1 MIYIIIGT
9 WHFLGGSLGMLLT
22 YLKTAWRGIVRNKV
36 YSGLNIFGLAIGMA
50 VALLI
55 GLWIRYQCSYDRF
68 MPGYAQAYQVKY
80 NFSDNGDTK
89 TSPEVAIPLAN
100 ALKNDIP
107 EIDHVAL
114 SYGPDTY
121 GSNDILQVGDKKIS
135 SVELTADDDFLK
147 IVQLPLVAGS
157 ADHALSDRNS
167 IVLTESV
174 AKALFGNTDC
184 VGKLIP
190 VNSWLTIWKV
200 SAVIKDLPA
209 NSTLQFGC
217 IVPWRYFNQ
226 GWVKMASTNW
236 DHNLFRLYASLKPNV
251 NYAQVAPKIRGLVE
265 KYAPANYGMMRQQV
279 IMQPMEDWHLYNVY
293 KNGVATGGLIDYIW
307 MFGVIGI
314 LVLVIACINFTNL
327 STARSEK
334 RAREV
339 GIRKVIGSSR
349 RALIA
354 QFLME
359 SVILTFLSFVLS
371 LVLVQLVLPSFNTL
385 AATHIGIPYGNGW
398 FWLIMVSY
406 VLLTG
411 LLAGSRPA
419 FYLSSFQPVKVLKGK
434 IAAAGSAIQS
444 RKVLVV
450 LQFTCSIALISSTI
464 VVYEQI
470 QFGLNRPR
478 GYDPNRLLFTE
489 GWGMKFTALKH
500 DVMETGV
507 VSNITQSLSPVTEV
521 YGRNTVD
528 GWPGRQPNEAIVP
541 AGLAVGDTDYFKT
554 VGMQFVAGRNFSG
567 NVGDDS
573 ASSASAGAASSRS
586 ASRVTSE
593 SEVILNEAAVRRM
606 RLKQPLGQMLHWTLT
621 WVPQNLRVVGVVKD
635 ALTSAPFAPAEPAL
649 YVWQPGWSFTTTY
662 RLAANVSTAVALDRL
677 RPIFNKYRPD
687 FPFRYHFVDD
697 KYAEKF
703 AVEKLVGRLA
713 GIFAALA
720 IFISCLG
727 LFGLIACVAEQRTRE
742 IGIRKVLG
750 ASVAQVL
757 VLITRDFIVLVAIS
771 CVIASAV
778 AFYFLQHWLDGYYYR
793 MELGVGVFVWSA
805 LGAILIALV
814 TVSFQAVKAALM
826 NPVESLRAE

>member
-1 MIYIIIGT
+1 
-9 WHFLGGSLGMLLT
+9 MLIT

-55 GLWIRYQCSYDRF
+55 GLWVQYQCSFDRF
-68 MPGYAQAYQVKY
+68 TPGYAQAYQVTY
-80 NFSDNGDTK
+80 NFSDNGDVR
-89 TSPEVAIPLAN
+89 TSPEVAIPLADV
-100 ALKNDIP
+100 LKKDIP
-107 EIDHVAL
+107 EIDRVAL
-114 SYGPDTY
+114 AYGPDTY
-121 GSNDILQVGDKKIS
+121 GGNTNMLQVGDKKITP
-135 SVELTADDDFLK
+135 VQLIADSDFLK
-147 IVQLPLVAGS
+147 IVRLPLVAGS
-157 ADHALSDRNS
+157 ADNALNEPHDV
-167 IVLTESV
+167 VLTESV
-174 AKALFGNTDC
+174 ARALFGNTDAL
-184 VGKLIP
+184 GKIIL
-190 VNSWLTIWKV
+190 VDSSWNVKV
-200 SAVIKDLPA
+200 TAVIKDLPP
-209 NSTLQFGC
+209 NSTLRFGV
-217 IVPWRYFNQ
+217 IVPWRSFNR
-226 GWVKMASTNW
+226 GWVKMANTHW

-251 NYAQVAPKIRGLVE
+251 SYAQVAPKIKGLVE
-265 KYAPANYGMMRQQV
+265 KYAPATYGMMKQQV
-279 IMQPMEDWHLYNVY
+279 IMQPMADWHLYNVY

-359 SVILTFLSFVLS
+359 SIILTFLSFVLS
-371 LVLVQLVLPSFNTL
+371 LVLIQLVLPSFNAL
-385 AATHIGIPYGNGW
+385 AATHIRIPYGNGW
-398 FWLIMVSY
+398 FCLIMFSY

-419 FYLSSFQPVKVLKGK
+419 FYLSSFQPVKVLKGS
-434 IAAAGSAIQS
+434 IVAARSAIQS

-464 VVYEQI
+464 VVYQQI
-470 QFGLNRPR
+470 QYGLNRPR

-489 GWGMKFTALKH
+489 GWGTPFAALKH
-500 DVMETGV
+500 DVLETGV
-507 VSNITQSLSPVTEV
+507 VTSITQSLSPVTEV

-528 GWPGRQPNEAIVP
+528 GWPGRQANEAMTP

-554 VGMQFVAGRNFSG
+554 AGMQLLAGRNFTG
-567 NVGDDS
+567 NRGDDS
-573 ASSASAGAASSRS
+573 AS
-586 ASRVTSE
+586 
-593 SEVILNEAAVRRM
+593 VILNEAAVRRM
-606 RLKQPLGQMLHWTLT
+606 RLKQPLNQMIHWTFT
-621 WVPQNLRVVGVVKD
+621 WVPGDLRVVGVVKD
-635 ALTSAPFAPAEPAL
+635 ALTSAPFAPAEPAM
-649 YVWQPGWSFTTTY
+649 YVWQPNWSFTTMY
-662 RLAANVSTAVALDRL
+662 RLSPNVSTSAALERL
-677 RPIFNKYRPD
+677 RPIFNRYRPA
-687 FPFRYHFVDD
+687 FPFTYHFVED

-757 VLITRDFIVLVAIS
+757 VLITRDFIVLVGIS
-771 CVIASAV
+771 CVIASVV
-778 AFYFLQHWLDGYYYR
+778 AFYFLRHWLDGYFYR
-793 MELGVGVFVWSA
+793 IELGVGVFVGSA
-805 LGAILIALV
+805 VGAIFIAIV

-826 NPVESLRAE
+826 NPVESLRSQ

>member
-1 MIYIIIGT
+1 
-9 WHFLGGSLGMLLT
+9 MLKT
-22 YLKTAWRGIVRNKV
+22 YFKTAWRGIVRNKV

-55 GLWIRYQCSYDRF
+55 GLWLYYQCSFDRF
-68 MPGYAQAYQVKY
+68 TPGYAQAYQVKY
-80 NFSDNGDTK
+80 NFSDNGEVR
-89 TSPEVAIPLAN
+89 TSPEIAIPLAD

-107 EIDHVAL
+107 EIDRVAL
-114 SYGPDTY
+114 AFGPDNY
-121 GSNDILQVGDKKIS
+121 GSNSDILQVGDKKIS
-135 SVELTADDDFLK
+135 PVELTADDDFLR
-147 IVQLPLVAGS
+147 IVRLPLIAGS
-157 ADHALSDRNS
+157 ADHALDGRNN

-174 AKALFGNTDC
+174 ARALFGNTDC
-184 VGKLIP
+184 VGKIIR
-190 VNSWLTIWKV
+190 VASWLSWKV
-200 SAVIKDLPA
+200 TAVIKDMPP
-209 NSTLQFGC
+209 NSTLQFGV
-217 IVPWRYFNQ
+217 IIPWRYFNQ

-236 DHNLFRLYASLKPNV
+236 EHNLFRLYASLKPNV
-251 NYAQVAPKIRGLVE
+251 SYAQVAPRIRGLVE
-265 KYAPANYGMMRQQV
+265 KYAPATYGIMKQQV

-314 LVLVIACINFTNL
+314 LVLLIACINFTNL

-339 GIRKVIGSSR
+339 GIRKVIGSTR
-349 RALIA
+349 NALIA

-371 LVLVQLVLPSFNTL
+371 LVLIQLALPSFNAL
-385 AATHIGIPYGNGW
+385 AGTHIDIPYTNGW
-398 FWLIMVSY
+398 FWLIMISY

-411 LLAGSRPA
+411 LVAGSRPA
-419 FYLSSFQPVKVLKGK
+419 FYLSSFKPVKVLKGK
-434 IAAAGSAIQS
+434 IAVAGSAIQS

-464 VVYEQI
+464 VVYQQI
-470 QFGLNRPR
+470 QYGLDRPR

-489 GWGMKFTALKH
+489 GWGTPFAALKH

-507 VSNITQSLSPVTEV
+507 VSSITQSLSPVTEV

-528 GWPGRQPNEAIVP
+528 GWPGREANEAMLP
-541 AGLAVGDTDYFKT
+541 AGMAVGDTDYFKT
-554 VGMQFVAGRNFSG
+554 VGMQFLAGRNFSG

-573 ASSASAGAASSRS
+573 AS
-586 ASRVTSE
+586 
-593 SEVILNEAAVRRM
+593 VILNEAAVKRM
-606 RLKQPLGQMLHWTLT
+606 RLKQPLNQTIHWTLT
-621 WVPQNLRVVGVVKD
+621 WVPRNLRVIGVVRD
-635 ALTSAPFAPAEPAL
+635 ALTGAPFSPAEPAI

-662 RLAANVSTAVALDRL
+662 RLSPNVPTSVALEQL

-687 FPFRYHFVDD
+687 FPFQYHFVDE

-750 ASVAQVL
+750 ASVSQVL
-757 VLITRDFIVLVAIS
+757 VLITRDFIILVGIS

-778 AFYFLQHWLDGYYYR
+778 AFYFLRHWLDGYYYR
-793 MELGVGVFVWSA
+793 IQLGTGVFVWSA
-805 LGAILIALV
+805 LGAIVIAIV
-814 TVSFQAVKAALM
+814 TVSIQALRAARM
-826 NPVESLRAE
+826 NPVESLKTGE

>member
-1 MIYIIIGT
+1 
-9 WHFLGGSLGMLLT
+9 MLLT

-68 MPGYAQAYQVKY
+68 TPGYAQAYQVKY
-80 NFSDNGDTK
+80 NFSDNGDVK
-89 TSPEVAIPLAN
+89 TSPEIAIPLADV
-100 ALKNDIP
+100 LKKDIP
-107 EIDHVAL
+107 EIDRVAL
-114 SYGPDTY
+114 AFGPDNY
-121 GSNDILQVGDKKIS
+121 GSGAEILQVGDKKIS
-135 SVELTADDDFLK
+135 PVELTADDDFLK

-157 ADHALSDRNS
+157 ADNALSDRND
-167 IVLTESV
+167 IVLTETV
-174 AKALFGNTDC
+174 AKALFGTTDC

-190 VNSWLTIWKV
+190 VTSWLTTWKV
-200 SAVIKDLPA
+200 SAVLKDLPR

-217 IVPWRYFNQ
+217 IIPWRYFNQ
-226 GWVKMASTNW
+226 GWVKMANTHW
-236 DHNLFRLYASLKPNV
+236 DQNLFRLYASLKPNV
-251 NYAQVAPKIRGLVE
+251 SYAQVAPKIKGLVS
-265 KYAPANYGMMRQQV
+265 KYAPATFGMMKQEV
-279 IMQPMEDWHLYNVY
+279 IMQPMQEWHLYNVY
-293 KNGVATGGLIDYIW
+293 KNGVASGGLIDYIW

-349 RALIA
+349 WALVA

-371 LVLVQLVLPSFNTL
+371 LALIQFVLPSFNAL
-385 AATHIGIPYGNGW
+385 AGTHIAIPYGNGW
-398 FWLIMVSY
+398 FWMIMVSY

-419 FYLSSFQPVKVLKGK
+419 FYLSSFQPVKVLKGS
-434 IAAAGSAIQS
+434 IVAAGSAIQS

-470 QFGLNRPR
+470 QYGLNRPR

-489 GWGMKFTALKH
+489 GWGAAFPGLKH
-500 DVMETGV
+500 EVLETGV

-521 YGRNTVD
+521 YGRNTID
-528 GWPGRQPNEAIVP
+528 GWPGRQANEAMLP

-554 VGMQFVAGRNFSG
+554 VGMQLVAGRNFSG

-573 ASSASAGAASSRS
+573 AS
-586 ASRVTSE
+586 
-593 SEVILNEAAVRRM
+593 VILNEAAVRRM
-606 RLKQPLGQMLHWTLT
+606 RLKQPLNQMLHWTLT
-621 WVPQNLRVVGVVKD
+621 WVPQNLRVIGVVKD
-635 ALTSAPFAPAEPAL
+635 ALTSAPFAPAEPAI

-662 RLAANVSTAVALDRL
+662 RLAANVPTSVALDRL

-687 FPFRYHFVDD
+687 YPFTYHYVDD
-697 KYAEKF
+697 EYAEKF
-703 AVEKLVGRLA
+703 AVEKLVGKLA

-757 VLITRDFIVLVAIS
+757 VLITRDFILLVGIS
-771 CVIASAV
+771 CLIASVV
-778 AFYFLQHWLDGYYYR
+778 AFYFLRHWLDGYYYR
-793 MELGVGVFVWSA
+793 MQLGVGVFVWSA
-805 LGAILIALV
+805 LGAIVIALV

>member
-1 MIYIIIGT
+1 VIYTVIGT
-9 WHFLGGSLGMLLT
+9 WHFLGGRAGMLLT

-55 GLWIRYQCSYDRF
+55 GLWIQYQCSFDRF
-68 MPGYAQAYQVKY
+68 TPGYARAYQVKY
-80 NFSDNGDTK
+80 NFSDNGDVR
-89 TSPEVAIPLAN
+89 TSPEIAIPLADV
-100 ALKNDIP
+100 LKKDIP
-107 EIDHVAL
+107 EIDRVAL

-121 GSNDILQVGDKKIS
+121 GSNSDMLQVGDKKIS
-135 SVELTADDDFLK
+135 PVELTADDDFLK
-147 IVQLPLVAGS
+147 IIQLPMVSGS
-157 ADHALSDRNS
+157 ADNALSDRGD

-174 AKALFGNTDC
+174 ARALFGNADAL
-184 VGKLIP
+184 GKVITVDSLW
-190 VNSWLTIWKV
+190 SRKV

-209 NSTLQFGC
+209 NSTLKFGV
-217 IVPWRYFNQ
+217 IVPWRSFNN
-226 GWVKMASTNW
+226 GWVKMANTHL

-251 NYAQVAPKIRGLVE
+251 SYAQVAPKIKGLVE
-265 KYAPANYGMMRQQV
+265 QYAPATYGMMKQQV
-279 IMQPMEDWHLYNVY
+279 IMQPMEEWHLYNVY
-293 KNGVATGGLIDYIW
+293 KNGVASGGLIDYIW

-327 STARSEK
+327 STARSER

-349 RALIA
+349 WALIA

-371 LVLVQLVLPSFNTL
+371 LLLIQLVLPSFNAL
-385 AATHIGIPYGNGW
+385 AGTHIVIPYGNGW

-434 IAAAGSAIQS
+434 IVAAGSVIQS

-470 QFGLNRPR
+470 QYGLNRPR
-478 GYDPNRLLFTE
+478 GYDPDRLLFTE
-489 GWGMKFTALKH
+489 GWGTPFRALKH

-521 YGRNTVD
+521 YGRNTMD
-528 GWPGRQPNEAIVP
+528 DWPGRQANEAMVP

-554 VGMQFVAGRNFSG
+554 VGMQLVAGRNFSG

-573 ASSASAGAASSRS
+573 AS
-586 ASRVTSE
+586 
-593 SEVILNEAAVRRM
+593 VILNEAAVRRM
-606 RLKQPLGQMLHWTLT
+606 RLKQPLNQMLHWTLT
-621 WVPQNLRVVGVVKD
+621 WVPQNLRVIGVVKD

-662 RLAANVSTAVALDRL
+662 RLAANVPTSVALDRL
-677 RPIFNKYRPD
+677 RPIFNKYRPE
-687 FPFRYHFVDD
+687 FPFTYHFVDD

-703 AVEKLVGRLA
+703 AVEELVGKLA

-757 VLITRDFIVLVAIS
+757 VLITRDFIVLVGIS
-771 CVIASAV
+771 CLIASAV
-778 AFYFLQHWLDGYYYR
+778 AFYFLRHWLDGYYYR
-793 MELGVGVFVWSA
+793 MQLGVGVFVWSA
-805 LGAILIALV
+805 LGAIVIALV
-814 TVSFQAVKAALM
+814 TISFQAVKAALM
-826 NPVESLRAE
+826 NPVESLRSDG

>member
-1 MIYIIIGT
+1 
-9 WHFLGGSLGMLLT
+9 MLST

-55 GLWIRYQCSYDRF
+55 GLWIHYQCSFDRF
-68 MPGYAQAYQVKY
+68 TPGYAQAYQVKY
-80 NFSDNGDTK
+80 NFSENGDVR
-89 TSPEVAIPLAN
+89 TSPEIAIPLAD
-100 ALKNDIP
+100 ALKNDVP
-107 EIDHVAL
+107 EIDRVAL
-114 SYGPDTY
+114 AFGPDNY
-121 GSNDILQVGDKKIS
+121 GSNSDILQVGDKKIS
-135 SVELTADDDFLK
+135 PVELTADDDFLK

-157 ADHALSDRNS
+157 ADNALSDRNS

-174 AKALFGNTDC
+174 ARALFSNTEC
-184 VGKLIP
+184 VGKLIT
-190 VNSWLTIWKV
+190 VSSWLTWKV
-200 SAVIKDLPA
+200 SAVIKDMPA
-209 NSTLQFGC
+209 NSTLQFGV
-217 IVPWRYFNQ
+217 IVPWRYFDQ

-251 NYAQVAPKIRGLVE
+251 SYAQVAPKIKGLVE
-265 KYAPANYGMMRQQV
+265 KYAPATYGMMKQQV
-279 IMQPMEDWHLYNVY
+279 IMQPMADWHLYNVY
-293 KNGVATGGLIDYIW
+293 KNGVASGGLIDYIR
-307 MFGVIGI
+307 MFAVIGV
-314 LVLVIACINFTNL
+314 LVLLIACINFTNL

-339 GIRKVIGSSR
+339 GIRKVIGSTR
-349 RALIA
+349 NALIA
-354 QFLME
+354 QFLLE
-359 SVILTFLSFVLS
+359 SVILTLLSFVLS
-371 LVLVQLVLPSFNTL
+371 LLLIQLVLPSFNTL
-385 AATHIGIPYGNGW
+385 AATHINIPYTNGW
-398 FWLIMVSY
+398 FWLIMISY

-419 FYLSSFQPVKVLKGK
+419 FYLSGFQPVKVLKGK
-434 IAAAGSAIQS
+434 IVAAGSAIQS
-444 RKVLVV
+444 RKILVV

-464 VVYEQI
+464 VVYQQI
-470 QFGLNRPR
+470 QHGLNRPR

-489 GWGMKFTALKH
+489 GWGTPFAALKH
-500 DVMETGV
+500 DVLETGV

-528 GWPGRQPNEAIVP
+528 GWPGRQANEAMIP

-554 VGMQFVAGRNFSG
+554 VGMQFLAGRNFSG

-573 ASSASAGAASSRS
+573 AS
-586 ASRVTSE
+586 
-593 SEVILNEAAVRRM
+593 VIVNEAAVKRM
-606 RLKQPLGQMLHWTLT
+606 RLQQPLNQTIHWTLT
-621 WVPQNLRVVGVVKD
+621 WVPRNLRVIGVVKD
-635 ALTSAPFAPAEPAL
+635 ALTTAPFAPAEPAI

-662 RLAANVSTAVALDRL
+662 RLSPNVPTSVALDRL

-687 FPFRYHFVDD
+687 FPFAYHFVED

-713 GIFAALA
+713 GVFAALA

-750 ASVAQVL
+750 ASVSQVL
-757 VLITRDFIVLVAIS
+757 VLITKDFITLVGIS
-771 CVIASAV
+771 CLIASAL
-778 AFYFLQHWLDGYYYR
+778 AFYFLRQWLDGYYYR
-793 MELGVGVFVWSA
+793 IQLGVGVFAGSA
-805 LGAILIALV
+805 LGAIAIAII
-814 TVSFQAVKAALM
+814 TVSFKAVKAALM

>member
-1 MIYIIIGT
+1 
-9 WHFLGGSLGMLLT
+9 MLIT

-55 GLWIRYQCSYDRF
+55 GLWIHYQCSFDRF
-68 MPGYAQAYQVKY
+68 TPGYAQAYQVKY
-80 NFSDNGDTK
+80 NFSDNGDVK
-89 TSPEVAIPLAN
+89 TSPEIAIPLAS

-107 EIDHVAL
+107 EIDRVAL
-114 SYGPDTY
+114 AFGPDNY
-121 GSNDILQVGDKKIS
+121 GSNSDMLQVGDKKIS
-135 SVELTADDDFLK
+135 PVALTADDDFLK
-147 IVQLPLVAGS
+147 IVRLPLLAGS
-157 ADHALSDRNS
+157 ADHALDESND
-167 IVLTESV
+167 IVLTETV
-174 AKALFGNTDC
+174 AKALFGNTEC

-190 VNSWLTIWKV
+190 VDSRLTLKV
-200 SAVIKDLPA
+200 SAVIKDLPR

-217 IVPWRYFNQ
+217 IVPWRYFIQ
-226 GWVKMASTNW
+226 GWARMSRTNW

-251 NYAQVAPKIRGLVE
+251 SYSQVAPRIKELVE
-265 KYAPANYGMMRQQV
+265 KYAPATYSMMKQQV
-279 IMQPMEDWHLYNVY
+279 VMQPMADWHLYNVY
-293 KNGVATGGLIDYIW
+293 KNGVATGGLIDYVW

-314 LVLVIACINFTNL
+314 LVLLIACINFTNL

-339 GIRKVIGSSR
+339 GIRKVIGSTR
-349 RALIA
+349 KALIA

-371 LVLVQLVLPSFNTL
+371 LILLQLVLPSFNAL
-385 AATHIGIPYGNGW
+385 AGTHIDIPYNNGW

-419 FYLSSFQPVKVLKGK
+419 FYLSSFKPVKVLKGK
-434 IAAAGSAIQS
+434 ISIGTSAIQS

-450 LQFTCSIALISSTI
+450 LQFTCSIALISGTI
-464 VVYEQI
+464 VVYQQI
-470 QFGLNRPR
+470 QYGLNRPR

-489 GWGMKFTALKH
+489 GSGTPFAALKH
-500 DVMETGV
+500 DVLETGV
-507 VSNITQSLSPVTEV
+507 VTSITQSLSPVTDT
-521 YGRNTVD
+521 YSHNTID
-528 GWPGRQPNEAIVP
+528 AWPGRQANEAMIT

-554 VGMQFVAGRNFSG
+554 VGMQLLAGRNFTG
-567 NVGDDS
+567 IAGDDS
-573 ASSASAGAASSRS
+573 AS
-586 ASRVTSE
+586 
-593 SEVILNEAAVRRM
+593 VILNEAAVKRM
-606 RLKQPLGQMLHWTLT
+606 RLKQPLNQIIHWQLS
-621 WVPQNLRVVGVVKD
+621 WVPRNLRVVGVVKD
-635 ALTSAPFAPAEPAL
+635 ALTNAPFAPAEPAI

-662 RLAANVSTAVALDRL
+662 RLSPNVSTTAALERL

-687 FPFRYHFVDD
+687 FPFTYHFVDD

-750 ASVAQVL
+750 ASVSQVL
-757 VLITRDFIVLVAIS
+757 VLITKDFIVLVGIS
-771 CVIASAV
+771 CVIAFAV
-778 AFYFLQHWLDGYYYR
+778 AFYFLRHWLDGYYYR
-793 MELGVGVFVWSA
+793 IHLGAGVFVGSA
-805 LGAILIALV
+805 AGAICIAVV
-814 TVSFQAVKAALM
+814 TVSFQALKAALM

>member
-1 MIYIIIGT
+1 M
-9 WHFLGGSLGMLLT
+9 GMLLT

-36 YSGLNIFGLAIGMA
+36 YSGLNILGLAIGMA

-55 GLWIRYQCSYDRF
+55 GLWIRYQCSFDRF
-68 MPGYAQAYQVKY
+68 TPGYTQAYQVKY
-80 NFSDNGDTK
+80 NYSDNGETK
-89 TSPEVAIPLAN
+89 TSPEVAIPLAD

-107 EIDHVAL
+107 EIDRVAL

-121 GSNDILQVGDKKIS
+121 GGNTNMLQVGDKKITP
-135 SVELTADDDFLK
+135 VQLIADSDFLK
-147 IVQLPLVAGS
+147 IVQLPLVSGS
-157 ADHALSDRNS
+157 AINALSDRDD

-174 AKALFGNTDC
+174 ARALFGYTDV
-184 VGKLIP
+184 VGKLIT
-190 VNSWLTIWKV
+190 VDSLWSKKV
-200 SAVIKDLPA
+200 SAVIKDLPP
-209 NSTLQFGC
+209 NSTLKFGV
-217 IVPWRYFNQ
+217 IVPWQSFNN
-226 GWVKMASTNW
+226 GWVKMANTHW

-251 NYAQVAPKIRGLVE
+251 GYAQVAPKIKGLVE
-265 KYAPANYGMMRQQV
+265 KYAPATYGIMKQQV
-279 IMQPMEDWHLYNVY
+279 IMQPMQEWHLYNVY
-293 KNGVATGGLIDYIW
+293 KNGVASGGLIDYIW

-314 LVLVIACINFTNL
+314 LVLAIACINFTNL

-349 RALIA
+349 QALIA

-359 SVILTFLSFVLS
+359 SVILTFLSFALS
-371 LVLVQLVLPSFNTL
+371 LALIQLALPAFNAL
-385 AATHIGIPYGNGW
+385 AATQITIPYTNGC

-406 VLLTG
+406 VLFTG

-434 IAAAGSAIQS
+434 VIASGSAIQS

-464 VVYEQI
+464 VVYQQI
-470 QFGLNRPR
+470 QYGLNRPR

-489 GWGMKFTALKH
+489 GWGASFPGLKH
-500 DVMETGV
+500 DVMQTGV
-507 VSNITQSLSPVTEV
+507 VSSITQSLSPVTEV

-528 GWPGRQPNEAIVP
+528 DWPGRQANEAMVP

-554 VGMQFVAGRNFSG
+554 VGMQFVAGTNFRG
-567 NVGDDS
+567 NVAADS
-573 ASSASAGAASSRS
+573 AS
-586 ASRVTSE
+586 
-593 SEVILNEAAVRRM
+593 VILNEAAVRRM
-606 RLKQPLGQMLHWTLT
+606 RLKQPLNQTIHWSLT

-635 ALTSAPFAPAEPAL
+635 ALTNAPFSPAEPAI
-649 YVWQPGWSFTTTY
+649 YIWQPGWSFTTMY
-662 RLAANVSTAVALDRL
+662 RLAPNVSTAVALDRL
-677 RPIFNKYRPD
+677 GPIFNKYHPG
-687 FPFRYHFVDD
+687 FPFTYHFVDD

-713 GIFAALA
+713 GIFAGLA

-750 ASVAQVL
+750 ASVSQVL
-757 VLITRDFIVLVAIS
+757 VLITKDFILLVGIS

-793 MELGVGVFVWSA
+793 IHMGAGVFLA
-805 LGAILIALV
+805 AAAGAIAIAII
-814 TVSFQAVKAALM
+814 TVSVQALKAALM
-826 NPVESLRAE
+826 NPVDSLRAE

>member
-1 MIYIIIGT
+1 VIYKIIGI
-9 WHFLGGSLGMLLT
+9 WHFVGGGLGMLLT

-55 GLWIRYQCSYDRF
+55 GLWVQYQCSFDRF
-68 MPGYAQAYQVKY
+68 TPGYAQAYQVKY
-80 NFSDNGDTK
+80 NFSDNGDVR
-89 TSPEVAIPLAN
+89 TSPEVAIPLADV
-100 ALKNDIP
+100 LKKDIP
-107 EIDHVAL
+107 EIDRVAL

-121 GSNDILQVGDKKIS
+121 GSNQNNFQVGDKKIAP
-135 SVELTADDDFLK
+135 VQLTAGDDFLK

-157 ADHALSDRNS
+157 ADNALDEPHDV
-167 IVLTESV
+167 VLTESV
-174 AKALFGNTDC
+174 ARALFGNTD
-184 VGKLIP
+184 VLGKIIL
-190 VNSWLTIWKV
+190 VDSSWNLKV
-200 SAVIKDLPA
+200 TAVIKDLPP
-209 NSTLQFGC
+209 NSTLQFGV
-217 IVPWRYFNQ
+217 IIPWCSFNR
-226 GWVKMASTNW
+226 GWVKMASTHW
-236 DHNLFRLYASLKPNV
+236 EDNLFRLYASLKPNV
-251 NYAQVAPKIRGLVE
+251 SYAQVGPKVKGLVE
-265 KYAPANYGMMRQQV
+265 KYAPATYGMMKQQV
-279 IMQPMEDWHLYNVY
+279 IMQPMADWHLYNVY

-354 QFLME
+354 QFLIE
-359 SVILTFLSFVLS
+359 SIILTFLSFALS
-371 LVLVQLVLPSFNTL
+371 LVLIQLVLPSFNAL

-398 FWLIMVSY
+398 FWLVMVSY

-419 FYLSSFQPVKVLKGK
+419 FYLSSFKPVKVLKGK
-434 IAAAGSAIQS
+434 IVAPGSAIQS

-464 VVYEQI
+464 IVYQQI
-470 QFGLNRPR
+470 QYGLNRPR

-489 GWGMKFTALKH
+489 GWGTPFAALKH
-500 DVMETGV
+500 DVLETGV
-507 VSNITQSLSPVTEV
+507 VSSITQSLSPVTEV

-528 GWPGRQPNEAIVP
+528 GWPGRQANEAMTP

-554 VGMQFVAGRNFSG
+554 AGMQLLAGRNFTG
-567 NVGDDS
+567 NRGDDS

-593 SEVILNEAAVRRM
+593 SEVILNEAAVKRM
-606 RLKQPLGQMLHWTLT
+606 RLKQPLNQTIHWTFT
-621 WVPQNLRVVGVVKD
+621 WVPGDLRVVGVVKD
-635 ALTSAPFAPAEPAL
+635 ALTSAPFAPAEPAM
-649 YVWQPGWSFTTTY
+649 YVWQPNWSFTTTY
-662 RLAANVSTAVALDRL
+662 RLAPNVPTSVALDRL
-677 RPIFNKYRPD
+677 RPIFNKYRPQ
-687 FPFRYHFVDD
+687 FPFTYHFVED

-757 VLITRDFIVLVAIS
+757 VLITRDFIVLVGIS

-778 AFYFLQHWLDGYYYR
+778 AFYFLRHWLDGYYYR
-793 MELGVGVFVWSA
+793 IQLGVGVFVGSA
-805 LGAILIALV
+805 VGAIFIAIV

-826 NPVESLRAE
+826 NPVESLRSQ

>member
-1 MIYIIIGT
+1 
-9 WHFLGGSLGMLLT
+9 MLLT

-55 GLWIRYQCSYDRF
+55 GLWIRYQCSFDRF

-80 NFSDNGDTK
+80 NFSDNGDVK
-89 TSPEVAIPLAN
+89 TSPEIAIPLAD

-107 EIDHVAL
+107 GIDRVAL
-114 SYGPDTY
+114 AFGPDNY
-121 GSNDILQVGDKKIS
+121 GSNSDILQVGDKKINP
-135 SVELTADDDFLK
+135 VELTADDDFLR

-157 ADHALSDRNS
+157 ADNALNERHD

-174 AKALFGNTDC
+174 ARALFGNTDC
-184 VGKLIP
+184 VGKIIT
-190 VNSWLTIWKV
+190 VDSSWSRKV
-200 SAVIKDLPA
+200 SAVIKDLPP
-209 NSTLQFGC
+209 NSSLQFGV
-217 IVPWRYFNQ
+217 IVPWRSFNY
-226 GWVKMASTNW
+226 GWVKTASTHW
-236 DHNLFRLYASLKPNV
+236 EHNLFRLYASLKPNV
-251 NYAQVAPKIRGLVE
+251 DYAQVAPKIRGLVE
-265 KYAPANYGMMRQQV
+265 RYAPATYGMMRQQV
-279 IMQPMEDWHLYNVY
+279 IMQPMADWHLYNVY

-339 GIRKVIGSSR
+339 GIRKVIGSTR
-349 RALIA
+349 QALIA

-359 SVILTFLSFVLS
+359 SVILTLLSFVLS
-371 LVLVQLVLPSFNTL
+371 LVLIQLVLPSFNTL
-385 AATHIGIPYGNGW
+385 AGTHIGIPYDNGW

-434 IAAAGSAIQS
+434 IVAAGSAIQS

-464 VVYEQI
+464 VVYQQI
-470 QFGLNRPR
+470 QYGLNRPR
-478 GYDPNRLLFTE
+478 GYDPNRLLFTD
-489 GWGMKFTALKH
+489 GWGTPFPALKH
-500 DVMETGV
+500 DVLETGV
-507 VSNITQSLSPVTEV
+507 VSSITQSLSPVTEV
-521 YGRNTVD
+521 YGRNTID
-528 GWPGRQPNEAIVP
+528 GWPGRQPNEAMIP
-541 AGLAVGDTDYFKT
+541 AGLAVGDTDYFRT
-554 VGMQFVAGRNFSG
+554 VGMQLLAGRNFI
-567 NVGDDS
+567 GDRANDS
-573 ASSASAGAASSRS
+573 AS
-586 ASRVTSE
+586 
-593 SEVILNEAAVRRM
+593 VILNEAAVKRM
-606 RLKQPLGQMLHWTLT
+606 RLKQPLNQMIHWTLS
-621 WVPQNLRVVGVVKD
+621 WVPRDLRVVGVVKD
-635 ALTSAPFAPAEPAL
+635 ALTSAPFAPAEPAI

-662 RLAANVSTAVALDRL
+662 RLSPNVPTSVALDRL
-677 RPIFNKYRPD
+677 RPIFNKYRPQ
-687 FPFRYHFVDD
+687 FPFTYHFVED
-697 KYAEKF
+697 KYAGKF

-750 ASVAQVL
+750 ASVSQVL
-757 VLITRDFIVLVAIS
+757 VLITRDFIALVGIS
-771 CVIASAV
+771 CVIASAL
-778 AFYFLQHWLDGYYYR
+778 AFYFLRHWLDGYFYR
-793 MELGVGVFVWSA
+793 IQLGVGVFVWSA
-805 LGAILIALV
+805 LGAIAIAIV

>member
-1 MIYIIIGT
+1 
-9 WHFLGGSLGMLLT
+9 MLIT

-36 YSGLNIFGLAIGMA
+36 YSGLNILGLAIGMA

-55 GLWIRYQCSYDRF
+55 GLWINYQCSFDRF
-68 MPGYAQAYQVKY
+68 TPGYAQAYQVKY
-80 NFSDNGDTK
+80 NFSDDGTVK
-89 TSPEVAIPLAN
+89 TSPDIAIPLAN
-100 ALKNDIP
+100 ALKNDVP

-114 SYGPDTY
+114 AFGPDNY
-121 GSNDILQVGDKKIS
+121 GSGSDILRVGDKRIS
-135 SVELTADDDFLK
+135 PVELTADDDFLK

-157 ADHALSDRNS
+157 ADNALSDPNS

-174 AKALFGNTDC
+174 ARALFGKTDPI
-184 VGKLIP
+184 GKIVRASDY
-190 VNSWLTIWKV
+190 VNFKV
-200 SAVIKDLPA
+200 TAVLKDLPP

-217 IVPWRYFNQ
+217 IIPWRYFNN
-226 GWVKMASTNW
+226 GWARMSSTNW
-236 DHNLFRLYASLKPNV
+236 DHNLFKLYASLKPNV
-251 NYAQVAPKIRGLVE
+251 DYSQVAPKIKGLVQ
-265 KYAPANYGMMRQQV
+265 KYAPTTYGMMKQQV

-293 KNGVATGGLIDYIW
+293 KDGVPAGGLIDYIR

-339 GIRKVIGSSR
+339 GIRKVIGSTR
-349 RALIA
+349 KALIA
-354 QFLME
+354 QFLLE

-371 LVLVQLVLPSFNTL
+371 LILIQGVLPSFNAL
-385 AATHIGIPYGNGW
+385 AATHIAIPYTDGW

-434 IAAAGSAIQS
+434 IAVGTSAIQS

-464 VVYEQI
+464 VVYQQI
-470 QFGLNRPR
+470 QYGLNRPR

-489 GWGMKFTALKH
+489 GWGTAFPALKH

-507 VSNITQSLSPVTEV
+507 VTSITQSLSPMTDV
-521 YGRNTVD
+521 YSHNAID
-528 GWPGRQPNEAIVP
+528 AWPGKQANEAMIA

-554 VGMQFVAGRNFSG
+554 VGMQLLAGRNFTG
-567 NVGDDS
+567 KPGDDS
-573 ASSASAGAASSRS
+573 AS
-586 ASRVTSE
+586 
-593 SEVILNEAAVRRM
+593 VILNEAAVRRM
-606 RLKQPLGQMLHWTLT
+606 RLKQPLNQTIHWELS
-621 WVPQNLRVVGVVKD
+621 WVPRNLRVIGVVKD
-635 ALTSAPFAPAEPAL
+635 ALTNAPFSPAEPAI

-662 RLAANVSTAVALDRL
+662 RLSPNVSTSAALERL
-677 RPIFNKYRPD
+677 RPIFSKYRPD
-687 FPFRYHFVDD
+687 FPFQYHFVDD

-750 ASVAQVL
+750 ASVSQVL
-757 VLITRDFIVLVAIS
+757 VLITKDFIVLVGVS
-771 CVIASAV
+771 CVIASVA

-793 MELGVGVFVWSA
+793 IHLGAGVFLGSA
-805 LGAILIALV
+805 AGAIAIAIV
-814 TVSFQAVKAALM
+814 TVSFQALKAALM